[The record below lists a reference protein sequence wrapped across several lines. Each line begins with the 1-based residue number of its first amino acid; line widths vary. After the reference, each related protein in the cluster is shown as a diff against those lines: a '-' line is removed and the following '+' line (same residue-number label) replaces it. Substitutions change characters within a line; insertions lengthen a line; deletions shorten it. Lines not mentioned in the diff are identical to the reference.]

1 MRVGRG
7 GEFGRRL
14 PLSKI
19 EKNGSPSTNRTIL
32 KKHRTIRL
40 DLRSVAWA
48 GCFLNSGVSQL
59 DDYRN
64 SLDDWLTIL

>member
-1 MRVGRG
+1 MRAGRG

-19 EKNGSPSTNRTIL
+19 EKNGSQSTNRTI
-32 KKHRTIRL
+32 RL
-40 DLRSVAWA
+40 GLRSVAWA
-48 GCFLNSGVSQL
+48 RCFLNSGVSQL

>member
-1 MRVGRG
+1 MRAGRG

-19 EKNGSPSTNRTIL
+19 EKNGSPSTNRTI
-32 KKHRTIRL
+32 RL
-40 DLRSVAWA
+40 GFRSVAWA